1 MSTPI
6 KFTRKPTIVS
16 NYEAAIAALNGLTFY
31 AAMPAYIGYLDGGAT
46 YYLLAVGLP
55 TIGESGASGSSAY
68 SIVCKTQDADI
79 LERFKF
85 DGDGTKFLADNGEW
99 VSIDSGVVSVNEKT
113 GAVTVVE
120 GMLMEAITVAGV
132 TVGNITTGTE
142 LPVGMTFTEFIKQ
155 MMVKQIPPTY
165 SAPSVAFTAPTSNS
179 TLEVGTTINLTVTS
193 KFTQNDAGAIITN
206 GHKITRKIGNGTA
219 ETVATGSAATLSFTE
234 NETVIGDATA
244 DATVVYNSS
253 VSYAQGAVK
262 KDNLG
267 ADYPTGRIEAGTKN
281 ASATRT
287 VTGKRCMFFGSFAP
301 GAWDATSAKI
311 RGMKSKLNPTASTT
325 IAYSEFPVAAGDQI
339 FVIALPTSYKRTIG
353 EVLQNA
359 NGFDLKVTDKFV
371 KQSSTV
377 SVEGANGYTAAEYD
391 VYIWDPGTAFSDPD
405 SFKVDIN

>member
-1 MSTPI
+1 MSTI
-6 KFTRKPTIVS
+6 KFSRKATIVS
-16 NYEAAIAALNGLTFY
+16 NYEAAIAALNNLTFY
-31 AAMPAYIGYLDGGAT
+31 AAMPAYIGYLDGDAT

-55 TIGESGASGSSAY
+55 TIGASGASGSSAY
-68 SIVCKTQDADI
+68 SIICKTKDAEV

-99 VSIDSGVVSVNEKT
+99 VNIESGVISVNERT

-120 GMLMEAITVAGV
+120 GMLLEPITVAGV

-155 MMVKQIPPTY
+155 MMIKQIPPTY

-179 TLEVGTTINLTVTS
+179 TLEVGTTINLTLTS
-193 KFTQNDAGAIITN
+193 KFTQNDAGAVATD
-206 GHKITRKIGNGTA
+206 GHKITRKVGNGSATV
-219 ETVATGSAATLSFTE
+219 VATGSAATLSFTE
-234 NETVIGDATA
+234 NSTVVGDASA

-253 VSYAQGAVK
+253 VTYAQGPIK
-262 KDNLG
+262 QDNLG
-267 ADYPTGRIEAGTKN
+267 EDYPTGRIEAGTKN
-281 ASATRT
+281 ASSTRT

-311 RGMKSKLNPTASTT
+311 RSMRSKLNP
-325 IAYSEFPVAAGDQI
+325 IAGTSIGYSEFPVAAGDQI
-339 FVIALPTSYKRTIG
+339 FVIAIPTSYNRTIRQ
-353 EVLQNA
+353 VLQNA
-359 NGFDLKVTDKFV
+359 NGFNLNVTEKFV

-377 SVEGANGYTAAEYD
+377 LVEGVNGYTSVEYD

-405 SFKVDIN
+405 SFKIDIN